1 VNRREALE
9 AFVGLAVASST
20 KSPHDRSRWVE
31 SAAASDEMIRV
42 PTEGWITDVDG
53 IEVGHYTEDRRPTGC
68 TVILCRDGATG
79 GADVPGG
86 NPGSR
91 LTDML
96 QPIRNADESVKVEA
110 VVLTGGSDYGLA
122 SASGV
127 ERYLRD
133 RYFEAHKSES
143 QPKPHVPIVPA
154 AVIYDLYANQD
165 WRITPTE
172 ESGYKACENA
182 AKGKIAEGCVGAGA
196 GAAVGHWGGRPTK
209 SGLGTAS
216 VSLGKTGVVVGAIS
230 AVNAVGDVY
239 DPRTGKLVAG
249 SRSVDGR
256 GFSPVVDRLRA
267 GHGVIL
273 PAPGTH
279 TTISCIATN
288 ANFDSAAM
296 AKIAQMA
303 SAAHARVLN
312 PSWAPGD
319 GDTVFALS
327 TGTLK
332 ASVEHGAIGAIAA
345 EVLTE
350 AILRAVVNAT
360 GIPGMPSYRDL
371 VQHPPS

>member
-1 VNRREALE
+1 M
-9 AFVGLAVASST
+9 ASST
-20 KSPHDRSRWVE
+20 ISLRERSPVLQLA
-31 SAAASDEMIRV
+31 SARDDIISV

-53 IEVGHYTEDRRPTGC
+53 IEVGHYTDDRRPTGC
-68 TVILCRDGATG
+68 TVILCRG
-79 GADVPGG
+79 GAIGGVDVPGG

-96 QPIRNADESVKVEA
+96 QPIRNADESVQVEA
-110 VVLTGGSDYGLA
+110 VVLTGGSDFGLA

-127 ERYLRD
+127 EHYLRD
-133 RYFEAHKSES
+133 RYFEAHKSEA

-154 AVIYDLYANQD
+154 AVIYDLYRNQD
-165 WRITPTE
+165 WRITPTA
-172 ESGYKACENA
+172 ESGYKACEKA
-182 AKGKIAEGCVGAGA
+182 TKGKIAEGCIGAGA

-216 VSLGKTGVVVGAIS
+216 FSVGKTGVVVGAIC

-249 SRSVDGR
+249 SRSLDGLS
-256 GFSPVVDRLRA
+256 FSPILDRLRA
-267 GHGVIL
+267 GHDVIL

-288 ANFDSAAM
+288 ADFESAAM

-332 ASVEHGAIGAIAA
+332 ARVEHGAIGAIAA

-371 VQHPPS
+371 VQHRKS

>member
-1 VNRREALE
+1 LLQSVSE
-9 AFVGLAVASST
+9 
-20 KSPHDRSRWVE
+20 P
-31 SAAASDEMIRV
+31 DEVITV

-53 IEVGHYTEDRRPTGC
+53 IEVGHYTDDRRPTGC
-68 TVILCRDGATG
+68 TVILCRRG
-79 GADVPGG
+79 GTCGVDVPGG
-86 NPGSR
+86 DPGTR

-96 QPIRNADESVKVEA
+96 QPIRNADQSVKVEA

-133 RYFEAHKSES
+133 RYFEAHKSEA

-154 AVIYDLYANQD
+154 AVIYDLYASQD

-172 ESGYKACENA
+172 ESGYKACQNA
-182 AKGKIAEGCVGAGA
+182 TKGKIAEGCVGAGA

-216 VSLGKTGVVVGAIS
+216 FSVGKTGVVVGAVC

-249 SRSVDGR
+249 SRSPDGR
-256 GFSPVVDRLRA
+256 SFSPIMDRLRA
-267 GHGVIL
+267 GYDVIL
-273 PAPGTH
+273 PPPGTH

-288 ANFDSAAM
+288 ADFESAAM

-312 PSWAPGD
+312 PSWAPAD

-332 ASVEHGAIGAIAA
+332 ARVEHGAIGAIAA
-345 EVLTE
+345 EVLSE

-360 GIPGMPSYRDL
+360 GIPGMPSYRDM
-371 VQHPPS
+371 VQHRTS